1 MDRGLDRGR
10 AVIGRACL
18 ALVAIAVGSG
28 CGGGSPLL
36 HPARTLPKGEVRAA
50 GGVSANVIVGELASQ
65 LRSAREI
72 AARDPSGASS
82 TSAEYA
88 RGAVA
93 LASAAPGLAPLVGAR
108 VGIGSAFEGGLAY
121 TGRSTRVDVRRSFD
135 DGHVSLSI
143 GVGGTALIY
152 GREQGTPLPNVALGA
167 LHGYGADLPVLV
179 GYESDGGLYRL
190 WAGVRGGF
198 EHAVLSQLTSER
210 TTPRGPST
218 FRLDAT
224 RFYGGALA
232 GFAVGFNHV
241 HVALELSAAYQSI
254 DGSFGGNDVVV
265 RGISLAPATALW
277 WSF

>member
-1 MDRGLDRGR
+1 M
-10 AVIGRACL
+10 L
-18 ALVAIAVGSG
+18 AAGAG
-28 CGGGSPLL
+28 CGGGAPLL

-50 GGVSANVIVGELASQ
+50 GGVSANVVVGDLASQ

-72 AARDPSGASS
+72 AARDPSGGSS
-82 TSAEYA
+82 TSAAYA
-88 RGAVA
+88 RGAVV
-93 LASAAPGLAPLVGAR
+93 LASAAPGLSPFVGAR
-108 VGIGSAFEGGLAY
+108 VGIGNAFEGGLAY
-121 TGRSTRVDVRRSFD
+121 TGRAARVDVRRSFD
-135 DGHVSLSI
+135 QGHLSLSI
-143 GVGGTALIY
+143 GIGGTALLY
-152 GREQGTPLPNVALGA
+152 GREQGTPLPNVALNA

-179 GYESDGGLYRL
+179 GYQSDGGLYML

-198 EHAVLSQLTSER
+198 EQAILSQLTSEP
-210 TTPRGPST
+210 TSSGPSP

-241 HVALELSAAYQSI
+241 HVALEMSAAYQSI
-254 DGSFGGNDVVV
+254 DGSFGGNDVTV